1 MHKKNCLFSSSKLS
15 KLNAYTTSVPP
26 ILFWVNASRGSFYLG
41 KITAIIRKKDRF
53 SNNPED
59 SILIAWLLLFKAIPL
74 FFFLNPLQEVYD
86 WAGAMS
92 VMPLFFTLQ
101 RRSKVVL
108 HSHCIEGEEVL
119 DIFERVSTF
128 LCCMLVYL
136 KTEKWTT
143 YAFDLPLLK
152 VKIFSVSSFCT

>member
-1 MHKKNCLFSSSKLS
+1 ML
-15 KLNAYTTSVPP
+15 
-26 ILFWVNASRGSFYLG
+26 
-41 KITAIIRKKDRF
+41 
-53 SNNPED
+53 ED
-59 SILIAWLLLFKAIPL
+59 SILIAWLLLFKSIPL
-74 FFFLNPLQEVYD
+74 FFFLNPLQEVHD

-119 DIFERVSTF
+119 DIFEWVSTF

-136 KTEKWTT
+136 KTEK
-143 YAFDLPLLK
+143 
-152 VKIFSVSSFCT
+152 